1 MGQVDR
7 SSGPWLLVEQLR
19 IYLTSTAWCDWFEVS
34 GSLGRGAGDEHSDV
48 DAGIGVQPGMPLLT
62 ASRAALRAVLTFSPV
77 AGALTQPLG
86 SPDGP
91 DHHAVQYRDG
101 RQLSLVVMP
110 ASARL
115 GLPHGALAVLDR
127 GQKLQRPH
135 PPAVLKADPVAIRE
149 WSFLAWWEL
158 GDAVK
163 HLGRGSLW
171 RAVTSLEDA
180 RRHAWRLYA
189 DRVGVEYPVFGAVS
203 VENAGLTAPPWMS
216 ATIPSGVE
224 PAGLTEAV
232 RALAVGLGELTAD
245 CADPDVVGIRG
256 VVRSRID
263 PRSEPVPGA
272 PYQYTDANLDR

>member
-7 SSGPWLLVEQLR
+7 PSGPWLLVEQLR
-19 IYLTSTAWCDWFEVS
+19 TYLTSTAWCDWFEVS

-48 DAGIGVQPGMPLLT
+48 DAGIGVHPGIPLPT

-77 AGALTQPLG
+77 AGALTQPFG
-86 SPDGP
+86 SPGGP

-110 ASARL
+110 ATARL

-127 GQKLQRPH
+127 GQRLQRPH
-135 PPAVLKADPVAIRE
+135 PPAVLTADPAAIRE

-158 GDAVK
+158 GDAAK

-171 RAVTSLEDA
+171 RAVTSLENA
-180 RRHAWRLYA
+180 RRHAWQLHA

-203 VENAGLTAPPWMS
+203 VENAGLPAPPWIAATMPS
-216 ATIPSGVE
+216 AVE
-224 PAGLTEAV
+224 PAGLTVAV

-245 CADPDVVGIRG
+245 CADPDVVGVQS
-256 VVRSRID
+256 VVWSRVD
-263 PRSEPVPGA
+263 PLSRPVPGA
-272 PYQYTDANLDR
+272 SYQHTDADLD